1 MKNSLSYC
9 AFKEDSCR
17 LDCTLAQVAHP
28 RGFISSLASSLLL
41 LTLGTCQASDQML
54 TRVMQETGAA
64 QGRFQPLTTIDG
76 RLMWE
81 RWFWRETG
89 PSLLLEG
96 TQEWSI

>member
-1 MKNSLSYC
+1 
-9 AFKEDSCR
+9 
-17 LDCTLAQVAHP
+17 
-28 RGFISSLASSLLL
+28 
-41 LTLGTCQASDQML
+41 ML

-64 QGRFQPLTTIDG
+64 QGRFQPLTIDG